1 MDTLDMVFTGVSLED
16 ANAEIALTGQSK
28 KEIEYEIYGK
38 VVNLNDLKKAT
49 RTERQDQWGLPVYK
63 TDKNYSAGTVR
74 VRQIDGGKVE
84 LTTKVKR
91 DSDEAEIETSQD
103 MFDHFRKLADQGL
116 IKVRHFFPVD
126 EEFTYEV
133 DAFFNTAGQ
142 FSEWVK
148 IDLELP
154 PGVETIDTLPDLPF
168 EMTDIRVIAPGPKK
182 PEDLAFVRELFDK
195 YFNVANQF
203 IDKDVQPVVSKSAEL
218 VLQADEKRAAE
229 QPTQAVLAE
238 RFHTTLKEKLGQA

>member
-1 MDTLDMVFTGVSLED
+1 MDTLDMVFMGVSLED
-16 ANAEIALTGQSK
+16 ANAETALTGQSK

-38 VVNLNDLKKAT
+38 VVNLNDLKKAA

-126 EEFTYEV
+126 DEFTYEV

-203 IDKDVQPVVSKSAEL
+203 IDKLPVSASAAL
-218 VLQADEKRAAE
+218 VLQADAKREAE
-229 QPTQAVLAE
+229 PTQAVLAE
-238 RFHTTLKEKLGQA
+238 RFHATLKEKLGQA

>member
-1 MDTLDMVFTGVSLED
+1 MDSLDIVFMGVSLED

-38 VVNLNDLKKAT
+38 VVNLNDLKKAAK
-49 RTERQDQWGLPVYK
+49 TERQDQWGIPIFK

-116 IKVRHFFPVD
+116 IKVRHYFPVD
-126 EEFTYEV
+126 DNFTYEV

-148 IDLELP
+148 IDLEMP
-154 PGVETIDTLPDLPF
+154 EGVETLDTLPDLPF

-182 PEDLAFVRELFDK
+182 PEDLAFVRELFEK

-203 IDKDVQPVVSKSAEL
+203 LDKLPVSESAAI
-218 VLQADEKRAAE
+218 VLQAEAKRDAA
-229 QPTQAVLAE
+229 QPQAVLAE
-238 RFHTTLKEKLGQA
+238 RFHADLKARLGQA